1 MSARPSGAIS
11 RRSLLAG
18 GFSSL
23 AAAQSAVSERARRLH
38 ADAFVFDAHLH
49 AVTKQFYKG
58 GSFGKRL
65 PDGQFDLIR
74 AKEGG
79 LDAMFL
85 TLYVMEDYY
94 PARHETKQVLR
105 LLDEAYRQVDA
116 NSDKIAL
123 AFTPADIR
131 RINASGRIAA
141 VLDLEGSFD
150 LDGDLRVLRTLH
162 RAGLRS
168 LQLPAHNYTS
178 NFADSCC
185 AEPRFGGLTE
195 HGRDVVRECNR
206 MGIVINVAHAAEKT
220 TIQAAETSRHPIVS
234 THDGFRRFNNIPRT
248 LTDEA
253 FKAIAATGGVVG
265 FHMGNEFH
273 NRAQYEHRL
282 KLAGKPF
289 YDRRDA
295 ERFRDKSIT
304 DVDREVGAHYE
315 TDGVPTPDNLR
326 MTPVEW
332 FKVVEYGIELAGED
346 HVGLGTDFDG
356 GPTLPRGMRDVRD
369 YPLLTEAMLQRG
381 WSETRIRKFLG
392 LNMLRVL
399 ETVAKG

>member
-1 MSARPSGAIS
+1 MS

-18 GFSSL
+18 AFGSL
-23 AAAQSAVSERARRLH
+23 APAQASVSERARRLH
-38 ADAFVFDAHLH
+38 ADAFVFDTHLH

-58 GSFGKRL
+58 GSFGTRL
-65 PDGQFDLIR
+65 PDGQFDLVR

-105 LLDEAYRQVDA
+105 LLDEAHRQIES

-123 AFTPADIR
+123 ALTPADIR
-131 RINASGRIAA
+131 RINDSGRIAA
-141 VLDLEGSFD
+141 VLDLEGGFD
-150 LDGDLRVLRTLH
+150 LDGDLRVLRMLH
-162 RAGLRS
+162 RSGLRS
-168 LQLPAHNYTS
+168 LQLPAHNYAN

-185 AEPRFGGLTE
+185 AKPRFGGLSE
-195 HGRDVVRECNR
+195 HGRELVRECNR
-206 MGIVINVAHAAEKT
+206 IGMTINVAHSSEQT

-234 THDGFRRFNNIPRT
+234 THDGFRRFNDIPRT
-248 LTDEA
+248 LTDAA
-253 FKAIAATGGVVG
+253 FKAIAAKGGVIG
-265 FHMGNEFH
+265 FHIGNEFH

-289 YDRRDA
+289 YDRSDA
-295 ERFRDKSIT
+295 ERFRNKSIEE
-304 DVDREVGAHYE
+304 VDREVGAHYGTE
-315 TDGVPTPDNLR
+315 GVPTPDALR
-326 MTPVEW
+326 WTAVEW
-332 FKVVEYGIELAGED
+332 LKVVEYAIELAGED

-356 GPTLPRGMRDVRD
+356 GPTLPRGIRDVRD
-369 YPLLTEAMLQRG
+369 YPVLTEAMLQRG
-381 WSETRIRKFLG
+381 WSESRIRKFLG
-392 LNMLRVL
+392 LNMLRVF